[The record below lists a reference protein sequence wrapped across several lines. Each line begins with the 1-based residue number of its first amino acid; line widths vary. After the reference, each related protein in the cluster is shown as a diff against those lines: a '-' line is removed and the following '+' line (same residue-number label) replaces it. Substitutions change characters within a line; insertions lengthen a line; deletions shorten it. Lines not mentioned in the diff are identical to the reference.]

1 MKASNIYDVL
11 VIVVYFL
18 FMLVI
23 GALFLR
29 RNRGGKEY
37 FTGGNRIPW
46 WMSGM
51 TLYMANF
58 SAWTFTGAAGFAYST
73 GWFTILYFAAG
84 PIAYLVGT
92 QLTAAKWRRTRSISP
107 VEYTYSRYNVTTQ
120 QIIGWVISINF
131 ILSAGVQ
138 LASTCKILAPI
149 LGFDILPTIIVT
161 GIIILLY
168 SFLGGIWAVSLTDVV
183 QGIIL
188 LSITFIVMPLSV
200 SLVGVDRLAQ
210 SLSTISFDHTY
221 NGVHYTAHWLV
232 SILLI
237 MTIGFAGGQGQRFY
251 SVRDEKAALR
261 VGRFAGVLAITI
273 PVVFGIPPIVAKLLW
288 PDLSQIEWF
297 RQNGGANPQDMVF
310 VALCLKLLPNG
321 LIGIF
326 VAAMLA
332 ATMSTLSAVYN
343 MVSSVFSRDIYS
355 SIFRRELNDR
365 ALLVAGRISTA
376 ALGLIVLGLALVF
389 VNNKFGIFN
398 QMQAFFTLFNIPI
411 TVPLAFGLLNRRVPR
426 WSAVGAIVWG
436 LLAGSITRYVLGWD
450 IGPQVYFALFMTT
463 AIYLSSRSLGRVHRT
478 RHSLLYPIG
487 LIVGVAVWAFFR
499 ATTTP
504 DAMVYHA
511 YLAAAGAFA
520 FGISI
525 PLLSRLFA
533 RETEADVAGLRAF
546 FAKLDTPVDVAAE
559 VAEPEQAGF
568 APSVIAGGTTV
579 TMGLLMALIHLA
591 DLSSTE
597 RVIVSVLIAV
607 MIAVGTALIFGGRKH
622 ANSATE

>member
-1 MKASNIYDVL
+1 MRSANMYDVL
-11 VIVVYFL
+11 VIVVYFV

-29 RNRGGKEY
+29 RNKGGKEY
-37 FTGGNRIPW
+37 FTGGNLIPW

-84 PIAYLVGT
+84 PIAYLIGT
-92 QLTAAKWRRTRSISP
+92 QITAAKWRRTRSISP

-161 GIIILLY
+161 GVIILLY
-168 SFLGGIWAVSLTDVV
+168 SFLGGVWAVSLTDVV

-188 LSITFIVMPLSV
+188 LSITFIVMPLSI
-200 SLVGVDRLAQ
+200 SLVGIGRLTE

-237 MTIGFAGGQGQRFY
+237 MIIGFAGGQGQRFY
-251 SVRDEKAALR
+251 SVRDEKAALK
-261 VGRFAGVLAITI
+261 VGRFAGILAFTI
-273 PVVFGIPPIVAKLLW
+273 PIVFGIPPIVARLYW
-288 PDLSQIEWF
+288 PDLSQVAWF
-297 RQNGGANPQDMVF
+297 RQNGGPNPQDLVF

-343 MVSSVFSRDIYS
+343 MVSSVVSRDMYS
-355 SIFRRELNDR
+355 SIFRRELGDR
-365 ALLVAGRISTA
+365 ALLKVGRISTV
-376 ALGLIVLGLALVF
+376 ALGLIVLGLAMLF
-389 VNNKFGIFN
+389 VNNKYGIFN

-411 TVPLAFGLLNRRVPR
+411 TIPLTFGLLNRRVPR
-426 WSAVGAIVWG
+426 WSAIGAIVWG
-436 LLAGSITRYVLGWD
+436 LLAGSITRFVLGWD
-450 IGPQVYFALFMTT
+450 IGPQVYFAIFMTT
-463 AIYLSSRSLGRVHRT
+463 SIYLGSRWLGRLHTT
-478 RHSLLYPIG
+478 RRGVLYAIG
-487 LIVGVAVWAFFR
+487 
-499 ATTTP
+499 
-504 DAMVYHA
+504 
-511 YLAAAGAFA
+511 AAAALVIAGFFAITTMAGAMQYHEYLSA
-520 FGISI
+520 TGAVLFGVSV
-525 PLLSRLFA
+525 PLLARLFA
-533 RETEADVAGLRAF
+533 RESDSDTAILKSF
-546 FAKLDTPVDVAAE
+546 FAKLDTPIDVAKE
-559 VAEPEQAGF
+559 LNETGQAGY
-568 APSVIAGGTTV
+568 APSIIAGATTV
-579 TMGLLMALIHLA
+579 IMGALMSLIYLA
-591 DLSSTE
+591 DLAPIE
-597 RVIVSVLIAV
+597 RVIVGVLIAIMVTVGSV
-607 MIAVGTALIFGGRKH
+607 MILAGRKKG
-622 ANSATE
+622 